1 MHATYTYYIGA
12 LAAVFI
18 ALTAPLAASA
28 QKYPE
33 RRATRFG
40 TRDYLRGDYAGA
52 EQRYRRAQE
61 LNPEFRE
68 AQFNLGDAL
77 WRQAQSLAPAAQQG
91 VSGAQGV
98 QGPQGQ
104 EPTEEQKA
112 LQALMQ
118 QAAEA
123 WTGVA
128 ADSLAPAPL
137 VAAAS
142 YNAGNAALAGQ
153 QIDAAIE
160 AYKSA
165 LRLTPGDMQAKFNLA
180 YAQKLKRQ
188 QEQQND
194 QNQDQNK
201 DDQGGG
207 GGDQNDPNKDNG
219 DGDQNKDNGGGN
231 DNQNNDGNPNDKDG
245 DGKDDPQN
253 GDGQNDSNGQN
264 DPKNGEGQGGGKP
277 KMDPATAEQMLD
289 AMQAAEDDTREK
301 VEGKKVQATSHSGK
315 NW

>member
-1 MHATYTYYIGA
+1 MRATYTYYIGA
-12 LAAVFI
+12 LAAAFV
-18 ALTAPLAASA
+18 AVAAPLAASA

-52 EQRYRRAQE
+52 EERYRRAQE
-61 LNPEFRE
+61 LGPELRE
-68 AQFNLGDAL
+68 ARFNLGNAL
-77 WRQAQSLAPAAQQG
+77 WRQAQSMAPAVQQG
-91 VSGAQGV
+91 MQGEQGVPGAQG
-98 QGPQGQ
+98 QQGQ

-137 VAAAS
+137 IAAAS

-153 QIDAAIE
+153 QLDAAIE

-165 LRLTPGDMQAKFNLA
+165 LRLTPGDMEAKFNLA
-180 YAQKLKRQ
+180 YAQRLKRQ

-201 DDQGGG
+201 DNQGGG
-207 GGDQNDPNKDNG
+207 GGGGQNDQNDPNKDNG
-219 DGDQNKDNGGGN
+219 NGDQNKDDQNGG
-231 DNQNNDGNPNDKDG
+231 DKGNPNDRDG
-245 DGKDDPQN
+245 DGKDDPKN
-253 GDGQNDSNGQN
+253 GDGQN

-289 AMQAAEDDTREK
+289 AMQAAEDGTREK
-301 VEGKKVQATSHSGK
+301 VEGKKVQAASHSGK